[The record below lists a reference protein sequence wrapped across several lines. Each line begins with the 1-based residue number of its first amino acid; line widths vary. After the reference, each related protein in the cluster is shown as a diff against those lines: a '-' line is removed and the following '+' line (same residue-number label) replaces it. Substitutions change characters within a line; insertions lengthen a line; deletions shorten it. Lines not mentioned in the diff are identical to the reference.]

1 MFWTKLKRVSG
12 AGAMAVWRNGVVS
25 FAAGLVMTVTLFVL
39 GSLLIGSALL
49 DSTIVQIKDKVDI
62 NVYFKL
68 DAKEE
73 DMRAMKKALEG
84 LPEVSAVE
92 YISRDEALADF
103 KERHKDNSLIVASL
117 EELADNPLGASLNVK
132 AKQPSQYEGVAK
144 FLDESAALGKGG
156 VSIIDKVTFNQNKAS
171 INKLAQIIDAADR
184 FGAFIIL
191 LFSIIALL
199 VTVITIRL
207 AIYASREEIAIMKLV
222 GASNNYVRG
231 PFVISGALYGISAAV
246 LSTLLLWPLT
256 SWITRST
263 GDFFGALNV
272 SSYYV
277 ANLGQIFFLLLGVG
291 VILGVIS
298 SLLAIHRYLR
308 V

>member
-1 MFWTKLKRVSG
+1 
-12 AGAMAVWRNGVVS
+12 MAVWRNGVVS